1 LFHVIVRG
9 KNHSLIWSHPRW
21 LGS

>member
-1 LFHVIVRG
+1 LFHVILRG
-9 KNHSLIWSHPRW
+9 KNHSLMWSHRRW